1 MAIGDVREGK
11 EGSVATDV
19 STLQPMQYLDKAL
32 TTLRDLG
39 LLPEK
44 RGEAAPITALLN
56 RISDLDEQRV
66 TLIARTLDQM
76 SLFNEVVREQITA
89 MDVGERYNKIAEAFN
104 SIRDDAKQ
112 MVDQIEDGRIDT
124 FERLSNIW
132 QKVDAR
138 RHRQPLRQ
146 DQGHLPRRRQG
157 DQGPVRARAAH
168 PRRLPRLPRRA
179 EAVRS
184 DGAGGAE
191 EGGRAKLAEARARM
205 DEASK
210 AVEAATTGRA
220 GRARQAGARP
230 RREAARRCRTRRQRY
245 QIAKDLS
252 DNLTVGYN
260 TSEVIMARLMQ
271 TTSAKERVYQQS
283 VSFFST
289 NESVLTA
296 LSASFTGMHG
306 LHESTQTLNT
316 MKEGI
321 YQSLETLS
329 EIGGK
334 IQEEALKAGY
344 GPTIRAESVKKLVDS
359 VVNYQERSREIIEE
373 MRKLSTQNAA
383 RHPRGG
389 RGRQAADGAADP
401 AGHGARRQRELSGVA
416 TAARHGAGG
425 RRADRPR
432 RRRHRSTTSCWRWT
446 WWTALRHAD
455 TLVERELSSEEARP
469 ATEGAAAQAL
479 CRPGHRGAGA
489 HPRRGRGGAARGSL
503 RLQPAACRPCRVR
516 WRWSG

>member
-1 MAIGDVREGK
+1 MAEV
-11 EGSVATDV
+11 VA
-19 STLQPMQYLDKAL
+19 SAPIQYLDKAMS
-32 TTLRDLG
+32 TLRDLG
-39 LLPEK
+39 LVPEK

-56 RISDLDEQRV
+56 RISDLDDQRV

-124 FERLSNIW
+124 FERLANIW
-132 QKVDAR
+132 QKVARGDIASRFQRIKDTYLDVAKATKDQFEREHLILDAYR
-138 RHRQPLRQ
+138 DFRGALKQSEVMALEVLQ
-146 DQGHLPRRRQG
+146 K
-157 DQGPVRARAAH
+157 
-168 PRRLPRLPRRA
+168 A
-179 EAVRS
+179 E
-184 DGAGGAE
+184 G
-191 EGGRAKLAEARARM
+191 KLNEARARM

-210 AVEAATTGRA
+210 AVEAAAQAEPAERA
-220 GRARQAGARP
+220 KLELARDEKLRALQD
-230 RREAARRCRTRRQRY
+230 EDKRY

-306 LHESTQTLNT
+306 LHESTQTLNK
-316 MKEGI
+316 MKEGLN
-321 YQSLETLS
+321 QSLETLS

-359 VVNYQERSREIIEE
+359 VVNYQQRSYEIIDE
-373 MRKLSTQNAA
+373 MRKLSTQNAHEIRDA
-383 RHPRGG
+383 VEEGK
-389 RGRQAADGAADP
+389 
-401 AGHGARRQRELSGVA
+401 RRMTRLVQQGTELA
-416 TAARHGAGG
+416 T
-425 RRADRPR
+425 
-432 RRRHRSTTSCWRWT
+432 SQS
-446 WWTALRHAD
+446 
-455 TLVERELSSEEARP
+455 
-469 ATEGAAAQAL
+469 
-479 CRPGHRGAGA
+479 
-489 HPRRGRGGAARGSL
+489 
-503 RLQPAACRPCRVR
+503 
-516 WRWSG
+516 